1 MNVRI
6 NLMPWR
12 ERQRASA
19 VRRFQC
25 GVVASL
31 VVALLAM
38 LLLDQMARARLARQ
52 WVATAEHQAQL
63 SALEAQ
69 LAAGA
74 QLRTEHEELLAQHR
88 ALSHLRAGQSV
99 LSDLLDGLEHAMPS
113 GAQLTELSLEDGRL
127 RLGGLAASPSVVAQM
142 MREIEARGVAAA
154 LEVVFLRQRATGD
167 EFLLLAQVPA
177 P

>member
-1 MNVRI
+1 MNIRI

-52 WVATAEHQAQL
+52 FAALVETQAQL
-63 SALEAQ
+63 SALDAQ

-74 QLRTEHEELLAQHR
+74 ELRTERETVLAEHR
-88 ALSHLRAGQSV
+88 ALAQLRAGQSV
-99 LSDLLDGLEHAMPS
+99 LSDLLEGLEHSMPS
-113 GAQLTELSLEDGRL
+113 GAQLTELSLEAGRL
-127 RLGGLAASPSVVAQM
+127 RLGGLAASPSVVAQL
-142 MREIEARGVAAA
+142 MRELEARGVAAG

-177 P
+177 S